1 MEKDLK
7 SMSRKELEKLL
18 SDVKKALQ
26 AAQARERRAAR
37 KAAQKAAAE
46 YGFSLNELADEA
58 PAPKK
63 AKKPRKAPAGP
74 KSKPQF
80 ANPEN
85 PSQNSIVTARTA
97 PSGSLR
103 HTPCPTAALVKP
115 ALRGQNAPNI
125 RRQK

>member
-7 SMSRKELEKLL
+7 SMSRKDLEKLL

-46 YGFSLNELADEA
+46 YGFSLNDLAEET

-63 AKKPRKAPAGP
+63 QKKPRKSAAGP

-80 ANPEN
+80 ANPDDAKQTWTGKGRQPNWFRAQVEN
-85 PSQNSIVTARTA
+85 GVDPETMRI
-97 PSGSLR
+97 
-103 HTPCPTAALVKP
+103 
-115 ALRGQNAPNI
+115 
-125 RRQK
+125 